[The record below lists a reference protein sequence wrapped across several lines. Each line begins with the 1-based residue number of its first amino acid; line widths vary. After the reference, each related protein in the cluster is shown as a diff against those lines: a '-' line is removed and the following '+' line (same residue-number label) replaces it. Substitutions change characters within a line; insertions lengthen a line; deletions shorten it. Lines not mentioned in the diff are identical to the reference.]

1 MFVNIEAKPI
11 TFNKNLSFP
20 TRRSKLKKIVR
31 LSSEGAYVELTYLL
45 AEIMESSSSSI
56 NRQMEEKRKRGK
68 RFLTFNEGESLG
80 FLKSTRVED
89 KRMRKKDFDSS
100 VKSERNFLKIH
111 FVHIS
116 RSSKFQKD
124 RFEDSLF
131 RDKENRWMEAKYPI
145 LRRILCKVSYRE
157 NLSMEEV

>member
-116 RSSKFQKD
+116 RSSKKIVSKIRCFAIRKID
-124 RFEDSLF
+124 GWKPSIPYYGGYF
-131 RDKENRWMEAKYPI
+131 AKCLVAKI
-145 LRRILCKVSYRE
+145 
-157 NLSMEEV
+157 